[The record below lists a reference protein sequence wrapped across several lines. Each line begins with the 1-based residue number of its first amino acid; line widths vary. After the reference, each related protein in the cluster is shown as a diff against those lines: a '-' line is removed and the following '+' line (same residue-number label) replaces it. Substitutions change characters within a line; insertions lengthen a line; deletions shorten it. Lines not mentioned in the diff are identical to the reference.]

1 MKEYGIQLYSVRDA
15 MKKDVPGTLAQVAK
29 MGYKSVEFAGF
40 FGYKAKEIRKMLDDN
55 GLTVA
60 GTHTGLNELT
70 DAKINE
76 TMDFMREIGNVDIVV
91 PSAPHHRKGQQ
102 DKTMEKLNQ
111 AKSVLEKE
119 GFSLSYH
126 NHSSEFQKRLLSPV
140 FYPRLLEQTDVCL
153 EVDTFWAYN
162 AGQDPL
168 ALLDRLHD
176 RIHII
181 HLKDGIKQ
189 EGRRGAVGKS
199 LGLGNAPVKAV
210 LDKALSY
217 GFKIVVES
225 ENQDPDGIT
234 EITRCIDF
242 LKNQE

>member
-15 MKKDVPGTLAQVAK
+15 MKKNVPDTLEKVAK

-40 FGYKAKEIRKMLDDN
+40 YDYNAKEIRKMLDDN

-60 GTHTGLNELT
+60 GTHTGLNELA
-70 DAKINE
+70 DDKIQA
-76 TMDFMREIGNVDIVV
+76 TMDFMHEIGNVDIVV

-102 DKTMEKLNQ
+102 NKTIDKLNA
-111 AKSVLEKE
+111 AKPILEKE

-126 NHSSEFQKRLLSPV
+126 NHSSEFQKRLFAPV
-140 FYPRLLEQTDVCL
+140 FYTKLLEQTDICL

-168 ALLDRLHD
+168 ALLDKLHD

-189 EGRRGAVGKS
+189 SGARGAVGKS
-199 LGLGNAPVKAV
+199 LGLGDAPVKAV

-242 LKNQE
+242 LKSLD